1 MYVCICNALSEKKL
15 REAASVLGS
24 SATASELFRSLGSRP
39 QCGKCVP
46 EVRGLLDQHKGH
58 RGGHC
63 ALVAAVAQAEN
74 AA

>member
-1 MYVCICNALSEKKL
+1 MYVCLCHGFTDGDVRNAIAGGC
-15 REAASVLGS
+15 RSVS
-24 SATASELFRSLGSRP
+24 SVYRHLADRP